1 LNIHKYVYVY
11 VPPSLCANDHQ
22 ECNTTD
28 AEGTPPPS
36 PPARFAGNQ
45 TVGNNAGETS
55 ADKGGGWG
63 DETDEM
69 RLLAERLLEQ
79 VSFHNIT
86 GLF

>member
-1 LNIHKYVYVY
+1 MNIHKYVYASI
-11 VPPSLCANDHQ
+11 PPPLCANDHQ
-22 ECNTTD
+22 EHNTTD
-28 AEGTPPPS
+28 AEEPPPPS
-36 PPARFAGNQ
+36 PLAHFAGNQ

-79 VSFHNIT
+79 VSFHKIT
-86 GLF
+86 GVF